1 MELVNTFWLSLL
13 AGSAVLSSVCGLSN
27 NRRVRL
33 IRALAWLSGYCLGI
47 AMLVAL
53 PWRSAGATWLVMAA
67 AGSGLYLV
75 YELHGFLVPGTDG
88 ERNLPRLATVV
99 GGVFAWPI
107 MVPEA
112 VEYLLAELGV
122 LKPAA
127 VPSSDA

>member
-27 NRRVRL
+27 NRR
-33 IRALAWLSGYCLGI
+33 G
-47 AMLVAL
+47 
-53 PWRSAGATWLVMAA
+53 AGATWLVMAA

-75 YELHGFLVPGTDG
+75 YELHGFLVPGTDA

>member
-1 MELVNTFWLSLL
+1 M
-13 AGSAVLSSVCGLSN
+13 
-27 NRRVRL
+27 
-33 IRALAWLSGYCLGI
+33 RATS
-47 AMLVAL
+47 
-53 PWRSAGATWLVMAA
+53 T
-67 AGSGLYLV
+67 
-75 YELHGFLVPGTDG
+75 T
-88 ERNLPRLATVV
+88 RLATVV